1 MEKQTRL
8 KKAVFFIVL
17 SALSFAFM
25 NLFVRMSGDVPIIQ
39 KTFFRNLFA
48 MMIVSVTMIKKKHR
62 ILPKKGEIFDLLMR
76 SGFGY
81 LGVIC
86 NFYALS
92 NLHAADASMLNK
104 ISPFFAIVFS
114 GILLKERANGVQW
127 AIVIAAFAGALFVL
141 KPTLSNVQLIPSI
154 AGLLGGACAG
164 LAYTFVRR
172 ASSKGVPGYYIV
184 FFFSAFS
191 TLCALPF
198 VIFGYSPM
206 TVEQLLCLI
215 GAGCA
220 AAGGQF
226 SITAAYS
233 NAAAKEVSIYDYSSI
248 IFTAIL
254 GYFFMNEIPDL
265 LSFIGF
271 IIIIAAA
278 VAMFIYNNRKAH
290 SLDNKNDDK

>member
-92 NLHAADASMLNK
+92 NLHVADASMLNK

-198 VIFGYSPM
+198 VVFGYSPM
-206 TVEQLLCLI
+206 TVEQFLCLI

-290 SLDNKNDDK
+290 FADNKNDDK